1 MHVPVGRFLMIA
13 AFALIL
19 VCQLFGEVVSEL
31 FDLPVPGPVIGL
43 VLLFVGLLIKRNPPK
58 VLTDA
63 ADNLLIHFSLLF
75 VPAGVGVVTQIDRL
89 KGDWLPIAAALII
102 STLLAMVLTAL
113 LMSKLLP
120 KAKPGESL
128 EDGQ

>member
-1 MHVPVGRFLMIA
+1 MIA

-19 VCQLFGEVVSEL
+19 VCQLFGEVISEL

-43 VLLFVGLLIKRNPPK
+43 VLLFFGLLIKRNPPK

-89 KGDWLPIAAALII
+89 KGDWLPIAAALTL
-102 STLLAMVLTAL
+102 STLMTIVLTAL
-113 LMSKLLP
+113 LMSRLLP
-120 KAKPGESL
+120 KAKTAKNA

>member
-1 MHVPVGRFLMIA
+1 MIA

-31 FDLPVPGPVIGL
+31 FDLPVPGPVIGM
-43 VLLFVGLLIKRNPPK
+43 VLLFIGLLVKRKPPK

-89 KGDWLPIAAALII
+89 KGDWLPIAAALTI
-102 STLLAMVLTAL
+102 STLLTIVLTAL
-113 LMSKLLP
+113 LMSKLFP
-120 KAKPGESL
+120 KQDTAQKA
-128 EDGQ
+128 EDAQ

>member
-1 MHVPVGRFLMIA
+1 MIA

-19 VCQLFGEVVSEL
+19 VCQLFGEVISEL

-43 VLLFVGLLIKRNPPK
+43 GLLFIGLIVKRRPPK

-75 VPAGVGVVTQIDRL
+75 VPAGVGVVTQLDRL
-89 KGDWLPIAAALII
+89 RGDWLPITAALVF

-120 KAKPGESL
+120 KPKASVSDGDAK
-128 EDGQ
+128 

>member
-1 MHVPVGRFLMIA
+1 MIA

-43 VLLFVGLLIKRNPPK
+43 VLLFFGLLIKRKPPK

-102 STLLAMVLTAL
+102 STLLAIVLTAM

-120 KAKPGESL
+120 KPTDASSANTAKDPS
-128 EDGQ
+128 

>member
-1 MHVPVGRFLMIA
+1 MIA

-19 VCQLFGEVVSEL
+19 VCQLFGEVISEL

-43 VLLFVGLLIKRNPPK
+43 VLLFIGLLIQRRPPK

-89 KGDWLPIAAALII
+89 KGDWLPIAAALIV

-113 LMSKLLP
+113 VMSRLLP
-120 KAKPGESL
+120 RPKPVETK
-128 EDGQ
+128 EDIQ

>member
-1 MHVPVGRFLMIA
+1 MIA

-19 VCQLFGEVVSEL
+19 VCQLFGEVISEL

-43 VLLFVGLLIKRNPPK
+43 GLLFIGLIVKRRPPR

-75 VPAGVGVVTQIDRL
+75 VPAGVGVVTQLDRL
-89 KGDWLPIAAALII
+89 RGDWLPITAALIF

-120 KAKPGESL
+120 KPKASVSEGEAK
-128 EDGQ
+128 

>member
-1 MHVPVGRFLMIA
+1 MIA

-43 VLLFVGLLIKRNPPK
+43 VLLFVGLLIKRYPPK

-63 ADNLLIHFSLLF
+63 ADNLLMHFSLLF

-89 KGDWLPIAAALII
+89 KGDWLPIAAALIV
-102 STLLAMVLTAL
+102 STLLTMVLTAF

>member
-1 MHVPVGRFLMIA
+1 MIA

-19 VCQLFGEVVSEL
+19 VCQLFGEGISGL

-43 VLLFVGLLIKRNPPK
+43 GLLFIGLIVKRHPPK

-75 VPAGVGVVTQIDRL
+75 VPAGVGVVTQLDRL
-89 KGDWLPIAAALII
+89 RGDWLPITAALIF

-120 KAKPGESL
+120 KPKASIGDGDAK
-128 EDGQ
+128 

>member
-1 MHVPVGRFLMIA
+1 MIA

-43 VLLFVGLLIKRNPPK
+43 VLLFFGLLIKRKPPK
-58 VLTDA
+58 ILTDA
-63 ADNLLIHFSLLF
+63 ADNLLLHFSLLF

-89 KGDWLPIAAALII
+89 KGDWLPIAAALVV
-102 STLLAMVLTAL
+102 STLLTMVLTAV

-120 KAKPGESL
+120 KAKSDQTV
-128 EDGQ
+128 EDAQ

>member
-1 MHVPVGRFLMIA
+1 MIA

-19 VCQLFGEVVSEL
+19 VCQLFGEVISEL

-43 VLLFVGLLIKRNPPK
+43 VLLFFGLLISRKPPK

-89 KGDWLPIAAALII
+89 KGDWLPIAAALIV
-102 STLLAMVLTAL
+102 STLLAIVLTAL

-120 KAKPGESL
+120 KPSSASSADSAKDAS
-128 EDGQ
+128 

>member
-1 MHVPVGRFLMIA
+1 MIA

-19 VCQLFGEVVSEL
+19 VCQLLGEVVSEL

-120 KAKPGESL
+120 KAKPGETL
-128 EDGQ
+128 EEGQ

>member
-1 MHVPVGRFLMIA
+1 MIA

-19 VCQLFGEVVSEL
+19 VCQLFGEVISEL
-31 FDLPVPGPVIGL
+31 FHLPVPGPVIGMG
-43 VLLFVGLLIKRNPPK
+43 LLFVGLIVKRRPPK

-75 VPAGVGVVTQIDRL
+75 VPAGVGVVTQLDRL
-89 KGDWLPIAAALII
+89 KGDWLPIAAALIV
-102 STLLAMVLTAL
+102 STLLTMVATAF

-120 KAKPGESL
+120 PQSVDSATQDK
-128 EDGQ
+128 GQA

>member
-1 MHVPVGRFLMIA
+1 MIA

-43 VLLFVGLLIKRNPPK
+43 VLLFFGLLIKRKPPK

-63 ADNLLIHFSLLF
+63 ADNLLLHFSLLF
-75 VPAGVGVVTQIDRL
+75 VPAGAARPVKL
-89 KGDWLPIAAALII
+89 KTRGFYRYRRDCVPYR
-102 STLLAMVLTAL
+102 
-113 LMSKLLP
+113 
-120 KAKPGESL
+120 SL
-128 EDGQ
+128 KTRRRKR

>member
-1 MHVPVGRFLMIA
+1 MIA

-120 KAKPGESL
+120 KAKPGETL
-128 EDGQ
+128 EEGQ

>member
-1 MHVPVGRFLMIA
+1 MIA

>member
-1 MHVPVGRFLMIA
+1 MIA

-43 VLLFVGLLIKRNPPK
+43 VLLFIGLLIKRNPPK

>member
-1 MHVPVGRFLMIA
+1 MIA

-43 VLLFVGLLIKRNPPK
+43 VLLFLGLLIKRNPPK

-89 KGDWLPIAAALII
+89 KGDWLPIAAALIV

>member
-1 MHVPVGRFLMIA
+1 MIA

-19 VCQLFGEVVSEL
+19 VCQLFGEVISEL

-43 VLLFVGLLIKRNPPK
+43 GLLFIGLIVKRHPPK

-75 VPAGVGVVTQIDRL
+75 VPAGVGVVTQLDRL
-89 KGDWLPIAAALII
+89 RGDWLPIAAALIF

-113 LMSKLLP
+113 LMSKLRPNP
-120 KAKPGESL
+120 KTSVSDGEAK
-128 EDGQ
+128 

>member
-1 MHVPVGRFLMIA
+1 MIA

-43 VLLFVGLLIKRNPPK
+43 VLLFLGLLIKRNPPK

>member
-1 MHVPVGRFLMIA
+1 MIA

-89 KGDWLPIAAALII
+89 KGDWLPIAAALIV

-120 KAKPGESL
+120 KAKPGETL

>member
-1 MHVPVGRFLMIA
+1 MIA

-19 VCQLFGEVVSEL
+19 VCQLFGEVISEL

-43 VLLFVGLLIKRNPPK
+43 GLLFIGLIVKRHPPK

-75 VPAGVGVVTQIDRL
+75 VPAGVGVVTQLDRL
-89 KGDWLPIAAALII
+89 RGDWLPITAALIF

-113 LMSKLLP
+113 LMS
-120 KAKPGESL
+120 
-128 EDGQ
+128 

>member
-1 MHVPVGRFLMIA
+1 MIA

-43 VLLFVGLLIKRNPPK
+43 VLLFFGLLIKRKPPK

-89 KGDWLPIAAALII
+89 KGDWLPIAGALVV
-102 STLLAMVLTAL
+102 STLLTMVMTAV

-120 KAKPGESL
+120 RQKSDQAAG
-128 EDGQ
+128 DGQ

>member
-1 MHVPVGRFLMIA
+1 MIA

-19 VCQLFGEVVSEL
+19 VCQLFGEVASEL
-31 FDLPVPGPVIGL
+31 FNLPVPGPVIGM

-75 VPAGVGVVTQIDRL
+75 VPAGVGVVTQMDRL
-89 KGDWLPIAAALII
+89 KGDWLPIAGALII

>member
-1 MHVPVGRFLMIA
+1 MIA

-43 VLLFVGLLIKRNPPK
+43 VLLFVGLLIKRYPPK

-63 ADNLLIHFSLLF
+63 ADNLLMHFSLLF

-89 KGDWLPIAAALII
+89 KGDWLPIAAALIV
-102 STLLAMVLTAL
+102 STLLTMVLTAF

-120 KAKPGESL
+120 KAKPGETL

>member
-1 MHVPVGRFLMIA
+1 MIA

-19 VCQLFGEVVSEL
+19 VCQLLGEVMSEL

-43 VLLFVGLLIKRNPPK
+43 GLMFVGLIIKRRPPK

-75 VPAGVGVVTQIDRL
+75 VPAGVGVVTQLDRL
-89 KGDWLPIAAALII
+89 RGDWLPITAALII
-102 STLLAMVLTAL
+102 STLLAIVSTAF

-120 KAKPGESL
+120 KPKSSDETIPKAEAN
-128 EDGQ
+128 